1 MIIIVHKK
9 FYNLENDNLSSLNEI
24 SPLHSPLPCRVEAI
38 NGSNSKSYDIPKLD
52 INKAILIQEM
62 TINEKNKKNGSE
74 LPQREVV
81 QQASTNAEKIKKLNF
96 YYKLKKK

>member
-1 MIIIVHKK
+1 M
-9 FYNLENDNLSSLNEI
+9 
-24 SPLHSPLPCRVEAI
+24 HSPLPCRVEAI